1 MKFSLSTPII
11 RSELSTIPAGE
22 DVSTFVRALASKHG
36 ISAEETQSDRLAY
49 VITRIS
55 GDEVELDE
63 TERLLVALC
72 KKDIISDVFM
82 TSALGK
88 YFRELKRV

>member
-1 MKFSLSTPII
+1 MKFSLSTPKI
-11 RSELSTIPAGE
+11 RSELATIPAGE

-36 ISAEETQSDRLAY
+36 VNAEETQFDRLAS
-49 VITRIS
+49 VITRMS

-72 KKDIISDVFM
+72 RKDIISDTFM

-88 YFRELKRV
+88 YFREIKRV